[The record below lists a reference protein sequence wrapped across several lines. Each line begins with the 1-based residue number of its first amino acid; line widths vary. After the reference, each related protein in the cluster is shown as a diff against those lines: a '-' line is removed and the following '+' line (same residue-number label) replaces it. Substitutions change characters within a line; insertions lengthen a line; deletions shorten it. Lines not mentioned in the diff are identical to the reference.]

1 MSIQIDFICHLLL
14 DYCYQ
19 KIKVDDS
26 LPVSMHQQKG
36 LQGSFFSSSSSIVVM
51 ISLASRVTDAEYLHF
66 LDTFP
71 TCKET
76 IDTDTRIV
84 ANSLSLA
91 FDHRIEHKTKF
102 LHRNDFNHFLHL
114 CVTVIKNKRS
124 SSINSLS
131 HVNVCLL
138 SFGFPL
144 FFLFTTSILPLTI
157 RSMIKKRTFNTK

>member
-26 LPVSMHQQKG
+26 LSRFTCINASTKETSG
-36 LQGSFFSSSSSIVVM
+36 IVVLLLLHDF
-51 ISLASRVTDAEYLHF
+51 IYFPRAWQTPRIFIFSTLFSL
-66 LDTFP
+66 

-76 IDTDTRIV
+76 IDTHTHRPRCTHHPMISWHRS
-84 ANSLSLA
+84 NFS
-91 FDHRIEHKTKF
+91 FDHRIEHKKKTNERSST
-102 LHRNDFNHFLHL
+102 HVNDFNHFYHL
-114 CVTVIKNKRS
+114 CATVIKKTKRS

-138 SFGFPL
+138 SFL
-144 FFLFTTSILPLTI
+144 FCYSHLQFY
-157 RSMIKKRTFNTK
+157 R